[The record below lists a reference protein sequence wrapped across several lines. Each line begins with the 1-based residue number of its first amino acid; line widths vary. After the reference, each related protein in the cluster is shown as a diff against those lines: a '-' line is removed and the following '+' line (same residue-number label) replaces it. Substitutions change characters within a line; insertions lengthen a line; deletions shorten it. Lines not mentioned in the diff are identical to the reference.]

1 MRVQDVI
8 VESSEITQ
16 LRESTHKE
24 LYRQLLLLEKSFNQ
38 PMKIGN
44 AYIPVPVYVIQDH
57 VDTFNKSYET
67 PNGEFC
73 TLLKINADTLEF
85 KNKAG
90 KVVEWPKQKR
100 VGVSY
105 MTTLI
110 ATDVTDYNK
119 IRTMMSLIFN
129 LTLAASSEE

>member
-90 KVVEWPKQKR
+90 TATTKPVTIVAYDGVLYFGCTFEKR
-100 VGVSY
+100 LGNNPSRL
-105 MTTLI
+105 MLI
-110 ATDVTDYNK
+110 Q
-119 IRTMMSLIFN
+119 IRGCPI
-129 LTLAASSEE
+129 